1 MRLKTSQTLK
11 CNMKKK
17 KKKKRPNNQRQD
29 LHILS
34 FPIHIS
40 YCYRSFKLR
49 HLLAK
54 HIGSSLKLIK
64 RSRYSWLQSTNIIVY
79 IIHPT
84 LDIHHHE
91 FNMTKFILDWNAS
104 YHPSA
109 DNPNP
114 TTVNSIWN
122 IFNFSLCFKKE
133 SIITLLLTSAFSTLI

>member
-1 MRLKTSQTLK
+1 MRLKSPQTLK
-11 CNMKKK
+11 CKMKKK
-17 KKKKRPNNQRQD
+17 KKNKIPNNQRQD
-29 LHILS
+29 LPILS
-34 FPIHIS
+34 FLIHIS
-40 YCYRSFKLR
+40 HCYRGFKLR
-49 HLLAK
+49 HFPAK

-64 RSRYSWLQSTNIIVY
+64 RSRNSWLQSTNIRVH

-91 FNMTKFILDWNAS
+91 FNMAKFTLDWNAS

-122 IFNFSLCFKKE
+122 FFNFSLCF
-133 SIITLLLTSAFSTLI
+133 